1 MPLTR
6 EQLEFRRGKV
16 TASNLPAIL
25 GIDPYGRTVHD
36 VYREMIDGSEK
47 EETIPMRVGN
57 MLEPLCLSLIAERGK
72 LALRTGSTI
81 TDPER
86 PWLAATPDAESLG
99 LGKLPLVVD
108 AAVEAKA
115 PGLRALRHWGDDDTD
130 QIPEYV
136 AVQCTAQM
144 IVTRTRKCYVGAIL
158 GTEFRYYEVGYSD
171 ALANAIIEGADRFYY
186 NHLKPRFMP
195 APDGSDNAS
204 AMIASIYR
212 EIKISGLHKATEQ
225 ETQIALRIFQRRA
238 DIAVLAKDQK
248 KDEQDLRVL
257 MGDKQTIY
265 GATPDGKWWRQMSAE
280 REAIVVQ
287 AYDKAAYRHYD
298 LRVVKNEPKGT
309 DE

>member
-1 MPLTR
+1 M
-6 EQLEFRRGKV
+6 
-16 TASNLPAIL
+16 
-25 GIDPYGRTVHD
+25 D
-36 VYREMIDGSEK
+36 
-47 EETIPMRVGN
+47 
-57 MLEPLCLSLIAERGK
+57 
-72 LALRTGSTI
+72 
-81 TDPER
+81 
-86 PWLAATPDAESLG
+86 
-99 LGKLPLVVD
+99 
-108 AAVEAKA
+108 
-115 PGLRALRHWGDDDTD
+115 
-130 QIPEYV
+130 
-136 AVQCTAQM
+136 
-144 IVTRTRKCYVGAIL
+144 TRTKKPRRRFTSDGRFVRLTG
-158 GTEFRYYEVGYSD
+158 D